1 MPTLVADRPKL
12 IEQVPEVSGGLC
24 TAKIVDQ
31 LPKSLCGALK
41 AQVMTDS
48 IQMGFIRH
56 CCHKKISFESRNG
69 MGSLISRNSVISV
82 IFSQSILMHRVTDD
96 ASSDLIHPYLSL
108 GRNTGLR
115 ALPFKRK
122 KARQLRI
129 NAADGP
135 AGWIRAL
142 LRTASGLKFQI
153 RRASDSPG

>member
-1 MPTLVADRPKL
+1 MPSLVADRPKL

-48 IQMGFIRH
+48 IPMGFIRH

-96 ASSDLIHPYLSL
+96 ASSDLIHQCLSR
-108 GRNTGLR
+108 GRNMGSKTSFG
-115 ALPFKRK
+115 ATPKK
-122 KARQLRI
+122 KARRPR
-129 NAADGP
+129 NA
-135 AGWIRAL
+135 R
-142 LRTASGLKFQI
+142 S
-153 RRASDSPG
+153 RRARRPGGSFTELLGQSTSASS